1 LPSKK
6 PTGNDYLLEIAVFLA
21 TSAHGCLN
29 EPPLYGPF
37 RLLDALSKLVDFP
50 NYVTGLSPDP
60 FLQEIK
66 AIVDE
71 KKFLVMYDVEG
82 FKKAIDEIVEK
93 FAREL
98 KKRYLDQR
106 QRDGHLNKLEGK

>member
-1 LPSKK
+1 MSLKR

-21 TSAHGCLN
+21 TSAQGCLN

-37 RLLDALSKLVDFP
+37 RLLDALSKLAEFP
-50 NYVTGLSPDP
+50 NYVSGLAPDP
-60 FLQEIK
+60 FLKEIK

-82 FKKAIDEIVEK
+82 FKKAIEEIVEK

-98 KKRYLDQR
+98 KTRYLEKKER
-106 QRDGHLNKLEGK
+106 EG